1 MKAVVDNKTGEDFAL
16 SSEKQG
22 QTQEFIKK
30 TAHDLQAFKD
40 KILAEQLEKRTGKK
54 ELKESVIKKYL
65 SLLVFDGQEIYS
77 WQGKKLTSFARQ
89 PRFETKEGKLTLVVD
104 TTIYD

>member
-54 ELKESVIKKYL
+54 ELKENIFLCWFSMGKKYTVGKARSSHPSHANHDL
-65 SLLVFDGQEIYS
+65 KPKKANLLWLLIPPF
-77 WQGKKLTSFARQ
+77 T
-89 PRFETKEGKLTLVVD
+89 TKTL
-104 TTIYD
+104 